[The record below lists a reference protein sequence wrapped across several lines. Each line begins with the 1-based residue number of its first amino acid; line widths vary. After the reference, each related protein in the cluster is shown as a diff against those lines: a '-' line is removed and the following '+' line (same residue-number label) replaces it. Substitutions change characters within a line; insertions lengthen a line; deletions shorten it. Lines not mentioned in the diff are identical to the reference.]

1 MTDPGAVAP
10 WWRRPAGAGAAAVAL
25 AVLAVGGYFGGT
37 ALFSSPSS
45 PVASTPPPVAAS
57 RVPDYLPAGAV
68 ACKKVYDD
76 VHRPFNAGAR
86 GTATTSCQFVEQVR
100 RTYAQLVATSAPT
113 DQIHAISPATEKLY
127 VLACIPTGSYVSC
140 TGGAAAV
147 IYLYNDPPASP

>member
-1 MTDPGAVAP
+1 MTDPDAVAP

-25 AVLAVGGYFGGT
+25 AVLAVGGYFGAT
-37 ALFSSPSS
+37 ALFGSHHSPA
-45 PVASTPPPVAAS
+45 ASTPPVAAS
-57 RVPDYLPAGAV
+57 RVPDYLPPGAV
-68 ACKKVYDD
+68 ACKKVYND
-76 VHRPFNAGAR
+76 VHHPFNAGAK

-100 RTYAQLVATSAPT
+100 RTYSQLVATSAPT